1 MYVDCLFPHQQ
12 LWLGNYSAS
21 AAAGFAL
28 CSAKER
34 QIERESERETERVR
48 LRVQA
53 DEDTIRG
60 QDKEVKADVG
70 DRYSRK

>member
-34 QIERESERETERVR
+34 QIERERESERVR
-48 LRVQA
+48 ERRR
-53 DEDTIRG
+53 E
-60 QDKEVKADVG
+60 
-70 DRYSRK
+70 

>member
-1 MYVDCLFPHQQ
+1 M
-12 LWLGNYSAS
+12 
-21 AAAGFAL
+21 

-53 DEDTIRG
+53 DEDTIR
-60 QDKEVKADVG
+60 DKTKK
-70 DRYSRK
+70 SRQM

>member
-34 QIERESERETERVR
+34 QIERE
-48 LRVQA
+48 
-53 DEDTIRG
+53 
-60 QDKEVKADVG
+60 
-70 DRYSRK
+70 